1 MTTSCSEV
9 MQATGN
15 LHDQVGEAG
24 FGVAK
29 GVLDNAT
36 ALDTGNDVLDLNPET
51 SNDTIEKTI
60 FGL

>member
-1 MTTSCSEV
+1 
-9 MQATGN
+9 MQATSN
-15 LHDQVGEAG
+15 FHNQVGEAG

-51 SNDTIEKTI
+51 SNDTIEKAI